1 MIEDGNITGGGV
13 GNVDEHWLRWGD
25 YNWFTPLFGACQS
38 SSLAKVK
45 ILLDRCQQSNNSF
58 AKGACHNGMSAIHFA
73 LASQHPTAASIVT
86 CLSAHL
92 DHRYLSEYREEKT
105 GYTLLHRAA
114 QEASLSSFRR
124 VLSSFNVP
132 PNVRGSLDGKTA
144 LHVAIS
150 PEVDRGST
158 EMTLVVKMLLRYGV
172 DCELRESIYGDTALL
187 HAVRVFADGG
197 AWSSKVE
204 EVSSSVRSGQPHG
217 MLASLLDHGADINAK
232 DHHGWNVLERSFN
245 PYVLI
250 EGYKHDY
257 IPIMLLE
264 RGATK
269 YIDGDEE
276 YPDYSFPLLSAV
288 ENQSPRLVKCILEHG
303 ANPHTIDYNGVNALF
318 GVAFHPNL
326 AVLKILINKRVNPFI
341 RNNRQSHNKMNALD
355 ILKKNIE
362 TGFDEEDINVKYMM
376 MDYMQEYPVDRFF
389 DICITFANIMP
400 VLLMVEIFSW
410 IACDEMLTILPNI
423 KQWTIGKKIKDSC

>member
-197 AWSSKVE
+197 AWSCKVE

-217 MLASLLDHGADINAK
+217 MLASLLDHGADREVVSLVDGSTALDLVKKISNERIRRK
-232 DHHGWNVLERSFN
+232 GWKVLQEYESMKEYQR
-245 PYVLI
+245 
-250 EGYKHDY
+250 KK
-257 IPIMLLE
+257 
-264 RGATK
+264 RGGSTMRM
-269 YIDGDEE
+269 DEE
-276 YPDYSFPLLSAV
+276 GSEEGNEGSGSGARPTRV
-288 ENQSPRLVKCILEHG
+288 SPRK
-303 ANPHTIDYNGVNALF
+303 
-318 GVAFHPNL
+318 
-326 AVLKILINKRVNPFI
+326 NKKR
-341 RNNRQSHNKMNALD
+341 R
-355 ILKKNIE
+355 
-362 TGFDEEDINVKYMM
+362 
-376 MDYMQEYPVDRFF
+376 
-389 DICITFANIMP
+389 
-400 VLLMVEIFSW
+400 
-410 IACDEMLTILPNI
+410 
-423 KQWTIGKKIKDSC
+423 